1 MLKWEWREWTLSG
14 EMESL
19 NGTTVLGG
27 GVLIDTVVRVPTV
40 GTFCYSRSCTL
51 YSTVP
56 CSTYCE
62 LHFQSANLQSNH
74 PCTLHNAQCRPY
86 KMTMNPATL
95 THDGCEPRT
104 AAVTVGLY
112 CTSGDEPTI
121 VQCCEAWFHY
131 MGLVWGRHIIHIGPQ
146 EVTVYTGLW
155 LMCMYTLYSP
165 LSLVLYVQ
173 IHTYT
178 PPTHHTQSHNR
189 HMTHTHI
196 WIGFMAEFLFRVA
209 FSHRQAVQYIQYCQ
223 LSCTNRQQSLAFPE
237 QCN

>member
-1 MLKWEWREWTLSG
+1 MGREGCPPDAKVRVERVDSQWRDGELEWYYSII
-14 EMESL
+14 
-19 NGTTVLGG
+19 GG

-56 CSTYCE
+56 YSTYCE

-121 VQCCEAWFHY
+121 VQCCEA
-131 MGLVWGRHIIHIGPQ
+131 
-146 EVTVYTGLW
+146 
-155 LMCMYTLYSP
+155 
-165 LSLVLYVQ
+165 
-173 IHTYT
+173 
-178 PPTHHTQSHNR
+178 
-189 HMTHTHI
+189 
-196 WIGFMAEFLFRVA
+196 
-209 FSHRQAVQYIQYCQ
+209 
-223 LSCTNRQQSLAFPE
+223 
-237 QCN
+237 